1 MIECS
6 SCNSNGL
13 NPSLEDIFS
22 TKITTFVGIE
32 YEAILD
38 DCILV
43 DGDGGTTGGGS
54 DGGGEEMISL
64 SIPLI
69 AGFNWIS
76 FNVVPEDASLSG
88 ILESIGDN
96 ALFIASQSDGTSTY
110 YGGDYGWYGTL
121 AMLEPTQMYKLEMAE
136 PATLTITGVP
146 VNVASSPISLIAG
159 WNWIGYLPQNPGA
172 LDVALESVADNSLFI
187 ASQSDGISNNYGDYG
202 WYGTLTTLEPG
213 KGYLLEMDTP
223 GELIYPEFDG
233 RMARALNKQEVV
245 LPDAIYNWDFNY
257 GDYEFIGTITASIE
271 NREDSDGDLVGVFVD
286 GECRGIAERMYFP
299 FDDRYFYIIQVYSND
314 DGEKMTFKY
323 YDSISD
329 EVVEYSEA
337 IEFTDNMVVGDGFNT
352 YGLSRTN
359 SPAPEEYILSDA
371 YPNPFNPITTLNFTL
386 PIESEVSL
394 KIYNLQSRE
403 VFTLIN
409 GNIEAGYHSVVW
421 DANPYASGVYFVK
434 MIAGDYISTQK
445 LMLVK

>member
-1 MIECS
+1 PDWQYDPGAYEFTSWLVGGIVLNDGVQLGDEGDLLASLDADGTVRGVAIQLSPPFGPYEGTTLYEMTMG
-6 SCNSNGL
+6 SN
-13 NPSLEDIFS
+13 
-22 TKITTFVGIE
+22 T
-32 YEAILD
+32 
-38 DCILV
+38 
-43 DGDGGTTGGGS
+43 DGDLLTFQYYDASVDSVLNISETYAFVTNEQLGDMMDPWELNILTTV
-54 DGGGEEMISL
+54 DL
-64 SIPLI
+64 SIELI

-76 FNVVPEDASLSG
+76 FNVVPEDASLAG
-88 ILESIGDN
+88 VLESIGDN

-337 IEFTDNMVVGDGFNT
+337 IEFTDNM
-352 YGLSRTN
+352 
-359 SPAPEEYILSDA
+359 
-371 YPNPFNPITTLNFTL
+371 
-386 PIESEVSL
+386 
-394 KIYNLQSRE
+394 
-403 VFTLIN
+403 
-409 GNIEAGYHSVVW
+409 
-421 DANPYASGVYFVK
+421 
-434 MIAGDYISTQK
+434 
-445 LMLVK
+445 